1 MLAPPPPPY
10 HAAAATDGEF
20 ARPRPESA
28 PPAPRSPP
36 SAPPDVMS
44 RPHLPKD
51 QAFPRANGFCDGGAR
66 GLGEIEEV
74 GAAATVAVEQSPSQS
89 SSPSASSPAPAMSS
103 CGQYMLHR
111 VGKLDTLA
119 GVAIKYG
126 VEVADIKR
134 LNGLSTDLQMFAHK
148 TLRIPLP
155 GRECTPRRIHDDIL
169 DSILKTPK
177 HKVSPAMSLLQGYY
191 GLAHPPKRDQTGK
204 GTEMTVYRKG
214 KSACLDVEP
223 WLEPPNSDPF
233 PLQNNKTR
241 SLTIGS
247 LVNGETDENG
257 DSERLIRRR
266 QKADGELLPRE
277 ENGGDFLASAGKG
290 LALRPKSSNRPD
302 MNKSQQNLFAMAE
315 PLFVNG
321 LQTVRKS
328 SSTPEFQEP
337 ESNTSSSIW
346 SASKWSLKPDAFALP
361 LPIPRFDNIPK
372 PIAAWRNK
380 EARD

>member
-1 MLAPPPPPY
+1 
-10 HAAAATDGEF
+10 
-20 ARPRPESA
+20 
-28 PPAPRSPP
+28 
-36 SAPPDVMS
+36 MS

-51 QAFPRANGFCDGGAR
+51 EPFPRDNGFSDGWAR

-74 GAAATVAVEQSPSQS
+74 GAAATVAVEQSPSPSQ
-89 SSPSASSPAPAMSS
+89 SPSASASPAAMSS

-155 GRECTPRRIHDDIL
+155 GRHPPSPYHQNGSYEADERECTPRRIHDDIL
-169 DSILKTPK
+169 DSVLKTPK

-191 GLAHPPKRDQTGK
+191 GIAPPPKRHETGE
-204 GTEMTVYRKG
+204 GTEMAVYRKG
-214 KSACLDVEP
+214 KSACLDEEP
-223 WLEPPNSDPF
+223 WLQPPNSDPF
-233 PLQNNKTR
+233 PLQNRKTR
-241 SLTIGS
+241 SMTIGS

-277 ENGGDFLASAGKG
+277 ENGGDFLASAGRG
-290 LALRPKSSNRPD
+290 LALRPKSTSRPD

-315 PLFVNG
+315 PLFGNG

-337 ESNTSSSIW
+337 ESNSSSSIW
-346 SASKWSLKPDAFALP
+346 SASKWSIKTDAFPLP
-361 LPIPRFDNIPK
+361 LPIPRFDSIPK

>member
-1 MLAPPPPPY
+1 
-10 HAAAATDGEF
+10 
-20 ARPRPESA
+20 
-28 PPAPRSPP
+28 
-36 SAPPDVMS
+36 MS
-44 RPHLPKD
+44 RPHFPKD
-51 QAFPRANGFCDGGAR
+51 QAFLRGNGFLDDGVR
-66 GLGEIEEV
+66 GTGEIEEA
-74 GAAATVAVEQSPSQS
+74 GAAATVAVEQSPSQY
-89 SSPSASSPAPAMSS
+89 SSPSASSPAAAMSS

-155 GRECTPRRIHDDIL
+155 GRHPPSSCQQNCSYEDDHRECTPRRIHEDIL
-169 DSILKTPK
+169 DSVLKTPK
-177 HKVSPAMSLLQGYY
+177 HRVSPAMSLLQGYY
-191 GLAHPPKRDQTGK
+191 GLAPPPKRDHGE
-204 GTEMTVYRKG
+204 GTEMAVYRKG
-214 KSACLDVEP
+214 KSVCLNVEP

-233 PLQNNKTR
+233 PLQNRKTR

-247 LVNGETDENG
+247 LANGETDENG

-266 QKADGELLPRE
+266 QKADDESLPRE

-315 PLFVNG
+315 PLFGNG

-337 ESNTSSSIW
+337 EINTSSSIW
-346 SASKWSLKPDAFALP
+346 SASKWGIKPDSFTLP
-361 LPIPRFDNIPK
+361 LPIPRFDSIPK
-372 PIAAWRNK
+372 PIAAWKNK
-380 EARD
+380 AARD

>member
-1 MLAPPPPPY
+1 
-10 HAAAATDGEF
+10 
-20 ARPRPESA
+20 
-28 PPAPRSPP
+28 
-36 SAPPDVMS
+36 
-44 RPHLPKD
+44 
-51 QAFPRANGFCDGGAR
+51 
-66 GLGEIEEV
+66 
-74 GAAATVAVEQSPSQS
+74 VEQSPSQS
-89 SSPSASSPAPAMSS
+89 SSPTASSPAAVMSP

-111 VGKLDTLA
+111 VRKLDTLA

-148 TLRIPLP
+148 TLRIPLQGRHP
-155 GRECTPRRIHDDIL
+155 PSSYQENGSFESEERECTPRRIHDDIL

-177 HKVSPAMSLLQGYY
+177 PKVSPAMSLLQGYY
-191 GLAHPPKRDQTGK
+191 GLAPPPKRDPTGE
-204 GTEMTVYRKG
+204 GTEMAVYRKG
-214 KSACLDVEP
+214 KSAFLDVEP

-233 PLQNNKTR
+233 PLQNRKTR
-241 SLTIGS
+241 SLAICSPLIDGD
-247 LVNGETDENG
+247 TDENG

-290 LALRPKSSNRPD
+290 LALRPKSSSRPD

-315 PLFVNG
+315 PLFSNG

-337 ESNTSSSIW
+337 ESSTSSSIW
-346 SASKWSLKPDAFALP
+346 SASKWSINTDAFALP

-380 EARD
+380 AARD

>member
-1 MLAPPPPPY
+1 
-10 HAAAATDGEF
+10 
-20 ARPRPESA
+20 
-28 PPAPRSPP
+28 
-36 SAPPDVMS
+36 MS
-44 RPHLPKD
+44 RPHLLKD
-51 QAFPRANGFCDGGAR
+51 QAFPRDNGFSDGWAG

-74 GAAATVAVEQSPSQS
+74 GAAATVDVEQSPSPSQ
-89 SSPSASSPAPAMSS
+89 SPSASASASPAAAMSS

-155 GRECTPRRIHDDIL
+155 GRHPPSSYQQNGSYESGDRCKECTPRRIHDEIL
-169 DSILKTPK
+169 DSVLNTPK

-191 GLAHPPKRDQTGK
+191 GLAPPPKRDEIGE
-204 GTEMTVYRKG
+204 GTEMAVYRKG
-214 KSACLDVEP
+214 KSACLDDEP
-223 WLEPPNSDPF
+223 WLQPPNSDPF
-233 PLQNNKTR
+233 PLQNRKTR
-241 SLTIGS
+241 SMAIGS

-290 LALRPKSSNRPD
+290 LALRPKSTSRSD

-315 PLFVNG
+315 PLFSNG

-337 ESNTSSSIW
+337 ESSSSSSSIW
-346 SASKWSLKPDAFALP
+346 SASKWSIKTDAFPLP
-361 LPIPRFDNIPK
+361 LPIPRFDSIPK

>member
-1 MLAPPPPPY
+1 
-10 HAAAATDGEF
+10 
-20 ARPRPESA
+20 
-28 PPAPRSPP
+28 
-36 SAPPDVMS
+36 MS

-51 QAFPRANGFCDGGAR
+51 PAFPRANGSLDGGAR
-66 GLGEIEEV
+66 VLGEIEEV

-89 SSPSASSPAPAMSS
+89 SSPTASSSPAAMSS
-103 CGQYMLHR
+103 CGQYILHR
-111 VGKLDTLA
+111 VRKLDTLA

-155 GRECTPRRIHDDIL
+155 GRHPPSSYQQNGESDDREYTPRRIHDDIL
-169 DSILKTPK
+169 DSVLKTPK
-177 HKVSPAMSLLQGYY
+177 PKVSPAMSLLQGYY
-191 GLAHPPKRDQTGK
+191 GLTPPPKRDQTGE
-204 GTEMTVYRKG
+204 GTEMEMAVYRKG
-214 KSACLDVEP
+214 KSAFLDVEP
-223 WLEPPNSDPF
+223 WLEPPNSEPF
-233 PLQNNKTR
+233 SLQNRKTR

-247 LVNGETDENG
+247 SLLDGDADENG

-277 ENGGDFLASAGKG
+277 ENGGNFMASAGKG
-290 LALRPKSSNRPD
+290 LALRPKSSSRQD
-302 MNKSQQNLFAMAE
+302 MNKSQQNLFALAE
-315 PLFVNG
+315 PLFSNG
-321 LQTVRKS
+321 VQTVRKS

-337 ESNTSSSIW
+337 ESNATSSIW
-346 SASKWSLKPDAFALP
+346 SASKWSINIDAFALP

-380 EARD
+380 AARD

>member
-1 MLAPPPPPY
+1 
-10 HAAAATDGEF
+10 
-20 ARPRPESA
+20 
-28 PPAPRSPP
+28 
-36 SAPPDVMS
+36 MS

-51 QAFPRANGFCDGGAR
+51 PASPHANGSLDGGAL

-89 SSPSASSPAPAMSS
+89 PSPSASSPAAAMSS

-111 VGKLDTLA
+111 VRKLDTLA

-155 GRECTPRRIHDDIL
+155 GRHPPSSYQQNGSYESDDRECTTCRIHDDIL

-177 HKVSPAMSLLQGYY
+177 PKVSPAMSLLQGYY
-191 GLAHPPKRDQTGK
+191 GLAPPPKRDQTGE
-204 GTEMTVYRKG
+204 GTEMAVYRKG
-214 KSACLDVEP
+214 KSSFVDVEP

-233 PLQNNKTR
+233 PLQNRKTR
-241 SLTIGS
+241 SMTIGSS
-247 LVNGETDENG
+247 LVNGDSDENV

-290 LALRPKSSNRPD
+290 LALRPKSSSRPD

-315 PLFVNG
+315 PLFGNG
-321 LQTVRKS
+321 VQTVRKS

-346 SASKWSLKPDAFALP
+346 SASKWSINMDSFALP

-372 PIAAWRNK
+372 PIAAWKNK
-380 EARD
+380 AARD

>member
-1 MLAPPPPPY
+1 
-10 HAAAATDGEF
+10 
-20 ARPRPESA
+20 
-28 PPAPRSPP
+28 
-36 SAPPDVMS
+36 MS

-51 QAFPRANGFCDGGAR
+51 PAFPRANGSLDGGAR
-66 GLGEIEEV
+66 GFDEIEEV
-74 GAAATVAVEQSPSQS
+74 GAAATVAVELSPSQS
-89 SSPSASSPAPAMSS
+89 SSPTASSPPAAVSS

-111 VGKLDTLA
+111 VRKLDTLA

-155 GRECTPRRIHDDIL
+155 GRHPPSSYQQNGLHESDDRECTPRRIHDEIL

-177 HKVSPAMSLLQGYY
+177 PKVSPAMSLLQGYY
-191 GLAHPPKRDQTGK
+191 GLAPPPKRDQTSE
-204 GTEMTVYRKG
+204 GTEMAVYRKG
-214 KSACLDVEP
+214 KSSYSDVEP

-233 PLQNNKTR
+233 PLQNRKTR
-241 SLTIGS
+241 SLNIGS
-247 LVNGETDENG
+247 SLFDGDADENG

-290 LALRPKSSNRPD
+290 LALRPKSSSRPD

-315 PLFVNG
+315 PLFGNG
-321 LQTVRKS
+321 VQTVRKS

-337 ESNTSSSIW
+337 ESNTSSSSSIW
-346 SASKWSLKPDAFALP
+346 SASKWSINTDAFALP

-380 EARD
+380 AARD